1 MKKTAEEIKKRI
13 AEILAEVSMCWS
25 EIPKGIFDSTNAVKL
40 LNEVFVLMEE
50 YRTQSELPSTDPNE
64 DKENDSDY
72 SNEKEDNFKRAWK

>member
-13 AEILAEVSMCWS
+13 AEILGEVSLCWS
-25 EIPKGIFDSTNAVKL
+25 EIPKGIFDSKNAVKL
-40 LNEVFVLMEE
+40 LNEVYALMEE